1 MFQGVDIIEFLQEF
15 SNDETCKKY
24 LSDIK
29 WKDGFIC
36 KNCNHTGWCKTKKPY
51 VRKCNKCKHKESV
64 TAGTLFHKVK
74 FPLYKA
80 FFIVFIMSTSKKSWS
95 SEEFSRKLSLRQ
107 KTCWLFQHKV
117 REAMSSSKNFP
128 ITTKAVVDEFSV
140 GGPEK
145 NKKGRSK
152 GKKKQAVMAIE
163 YNDFGIL
170 RCYCKTIDGAGTKQ
184 IKPFIE
190 DYIDVTA
197 EIKTDKWR
205 GYNPIKSTYPKLE
218 QVESKKGKNF
228 PLIHRQIMMLK
239 GWLRGIHHHCKHL
252 QGYLNE
258 YCYRFNR
265 LKSTNTIFN
274 NLITR
279 MINRNP
285 LTLNQLKF
293 KWGT

>member
-1 MFQGVDIIEFLQEF
+1 MYQGTDIIEFLQTF
-15 SNDETCKKY
+15 SDDESCKKY

-29 WKDGFIC
+29 WKDGFSC
-36 KNCNHTGWCKTKKPY
+36 KKCGHTGWCKTKKSY

-74 FPLYKA
+74 FPLHKA
-80 FFIVFIMSTSKKSWS
+80 FFIAFMMSTSKKSWS

-107 KTCWLFQHKV
+107 KTCWLFQQKV
-117 REAMSSSKNFP
+117 REAMASSKDFP
-128 ITTKAVVDEFSV
+128 IMTKAVVDEFNV
-140 GGPEK
+140 GGPEE
-145 NKKGRSK
+145 KKRGRSK
-152 GKKKQAVMAIE
+152 GKKKQVVMAIE

-184 IKPFIE
+184 LKPFIE
-190 DYIDVTA
+190 DYIDNDA

-205 GYNPIKSTYPKLE
+205 GYSPLKKDYPKLE
-218 QVESKKGKNF
+218 QIESNKGKNF
-228 PLIHRQIMMLK
+228 QLIHRQIMMLK
-239 GWLRGIHHHCKHL
+239 GWLRGIHHRCTHL

-265 LKSTNTIFN
+265 LKSVKTIFN
-274 NLITR
+274 NLICR
-279 MINRNP
+279 MMKAKP
-285 LTLNQLKF
+285 VTFNQLKL